1 MFYFKQFKSLMSAIM
16 DIDPDA
22 QLITDTII
30 KFTIPGGTSAVA
42 QYVHHDFDEEGDS
55 AGSVVLMYDGNQTEF
70 DSLRYAEDGIEG
82 LVRQYEAKSGQT
94 EPDGSVEPDDEP
106 ELDIA
111 TASVD
116 ELSSDLVKYLYD
128 NFEEASYIGE
138 KELSDG
144 SLALRIDWGKP
155 DNKKAA
161 ANALKDKYGDRIA
174 FINTRA
180 EYAPEL
186 DSSGILVYP
195 PKSLQ
200 EAADNPADQ
209 FELVEDFPIWA
220 IEPMVDDEWGSFL
233 QYNGEELAKQDF
245 YDIDNFMKSNG
256 YCGIHAPSTEMYDQT
271 FSGFTSRPAFGKGT
285 STCSVY
291 AVKGEWYPLVQ
302 RFGLET
308 SNAVNEADDG
318 SMNEMNGDFESTG
331 FGSSIRALCEKAR
344 NPALAE
350 SIIKLHKAYNE
361 SIDFD
366 NEFGDYYSDLRK
378 EEDEQDAEAE
388 NYQEMTE
395 EGVQG
400 VLNKLGLTVVNKW
413 YDGNRSRPVFDC
425 QKGNGETICVWT
437 EPPYEAKV
445 WFKNR
450 EPGNNRFAEDIITLD
465 SLEYE
470 LNNLLDEISPTEEE
484 LNADIER
491 SVGNSI
497 DTAMMD
503 HYDMMN
509 GDIGDFESTGFGF
522 SIKALCEKAGKPA
535 LAEAVMKL
543 YAVCKPVT
551 EAVDVP
557 MQIFRDYCKKHDIE
571 KLDDATLEDIVYT
584 LVKTKRLTEDE
595 GNDVY
600 EQVAKTLPNKLLGS
614 YKETWKVESV
624 EDLPS
629 DDWRDEYGEQGI
641 IMNESSADGFFAKP
655 NDPIG
660 FAILNNDVASLQK
673 LHDGTYVADEPYNVT
688 GFSEDFDNEGE
699 FHYDFEE
706 GYHREFEE
714 DWERVVGETDN
725 QEALRLMLQYVPDF
739 WLCSIDFWNAFKAGY
754 DKKLLARLLSNYP
767 AKDDPY
773 NNYLPWEDVSFDEV
787 MDFLEN

>member
-1 MFYFKQFKSLMSAIM
+1 MFYFKQFKPLMSAIM

-30 KFTIPGGTSAVA
+30 KFTVPGGTAAVA

-55 AGSVVLMYDGNQTEF
+55 AGSVVLMYDGNKTEF

-82 LVRQYEAKSGQT
+82 LVRQYEAKSAQT
-94 EPDGSVEPDDEP
+94 EPVGTVEPEDDP

-138 KELSDG
+138 KELADG

-155 DNKKAA
+155 EIKKAA

-200 EAADNPADQ
+200 EAADGPADQ

-220 IEPMVDDEWGSFL
+220 IEPMVYDEWGSFL

-245 YDIDNFMKSNG
+245 YDVDNFMKSNG
-256 YCGIHAPSTEMYDQT
+256 YCGIHAPSDELYEKTY
-271 FSGFTSRPAFGKGT
+271 SGFTSRPAFGKGT

-291 AVKGEWYPLVQ
+291 AVKGEWNPLVQ

-308 SNAVNEADDG
+308 GGAVNEADEG
-318 SMNEMNGDFESTG
+318 NMNEMTEDGVRRTIES
-331 FGSSIRALCEKAR
+331 
-344 NPALAE
+344 
-350 SIIKLHKAYNE
+350 
-361 SIDFD
+361 
-366 NEFGDYYSDLRK
+366 
-378 EEDEQDAEAE
+378 
-388 NYQEMTE
+388 
-395 EGVQG
+395 
-400 VLNKLGLTVVNKW
+400 LGLEITNKW

-425 QKGNGETICVWT
+425 KAPDGRVVCVWN
-437 EPPYEAKV
+437 EPPYEARV
-445 WFKNR
+445 WVKDANPR
-450 EPGNNRFAEDIITLD
+450 DNGLVEDIVSLADLKTQLGKIAGVDTDGLD
-465 SLEYE
+465 AEQSY
-470 LNNLLDEISPTEEE
+470 
-484 LNADIER
+484 
-491 SVGNSI
+491 GNYI

-509 GDIGDFESTGFGF
+509 GDIGDFESTGFGS
-522 SIKALCEKAGKPA
+522 SIKALCEKAGQPA

-557 MQIFRDYCKKHDIE
+557 MQIFRDYCKKHDID
-571 KLDDATLEDIVYT
+571 KLDDATIEDIVYT

-614 YKETWKVESV
+614 YKENWKVESV
-624 EDLPS
+624 DDLPR
-629 DDWRDEYGEQGI
+629 DNWRDEYGDQGI
-641 IMNESSADGFFAKP
+641 IMDESSADGFFAKP

-660 FAILNNDVASLQK
+660 FAILNNDVDSLQK

-688 GFSEDFDNEGE
+688 GFSEDFDNEGQ
-699 FHYDFEE
+699 FNYDFEE

-773 NNYLPWEDVSFDEV
+773 NNYLPWDDVSFDEV

>member
-30 KFTIPGGTSAVA
+30 KFTVPGGTAAVA

-82 LVRQYEAKSGQT
+82 LVRQYEAKSAQT
-94 EPDGSVEPDDEP
+94 EPVGTVEPEDEP

-128 NFEEASYIGE
+128 NFEEVSYIGE
-138 KELSDG
+138 KELADG

-200 EAADNPADQ
+200 EAADGPADQ

-220 IEPMVDDEWGSFL
+220 IEPMVNDEWGSFL
-233 QYNGEELAKQDF
+233 QYNGEELARHDF
-245 YDIDNFMKSNG
+245 YDVDNFMKSNG
-256 YCGIHAPSTEMYDQT
+256 YCGIHAPSDDLYEQT
-271 FSGFTSRPAFGKGT
+271 YSGFTSRPAFGKGT
-285 STCSVY
+285 NTCSVY

-308 SNAVNEADDG
+308 GGAVNEADEG
-318 SMNEMNGDFESTG
+318 NIN
-331 FGSSIRALCEKAR
+331 
-344 NPALAE
+344 
-350 SIIKLHKAYNE
+350 
-361 SIDFD
+361 
-366 NEFGDYYSDLRK
+366 
-378 EEDEQDAEAE
+378 
-388 NYQEMTE
+388 EMTE
-395 EGVQG
+395 DGVRRTIES
-400 VLNKLGLTVVNKW
+400 LGLEITNKW

-425 QKGNGETICVWT
+425 KAPDGLVVCVWN
-437 EPPYEAKV
+437 EPPYEARV
-445 WFKNR
+445 WVKDANPR
-450 EPGNNRFAEDIITLD
+450 DNGLVEDIVSLSDLKTQLGKIAGVDTDGLD
-465 SLEYE
+465 AEQSY
-470 LNNLLDEISPTEEE
+470 
-484 LNADIER
+484 
-491 SVGNSI
+491 GNYI

-509 GDIGDFESTGFGF
+509 GDIGDFESSGFCS

-551 EAVDVP
+551 ESVD
-557 MQIFRDYCKKHDIE
+557 
-571 KLDDATLEDIVYT
+571 
-584 LVKTKRLTEDE
+584 
-595 GNDVY
+595 
-600 EQVAKTLPNKLLGS
+600 
-614 YKETWKVESV
+614 
-624 EDLPS
+624 DLS
-629 DDWRDEYGEQGI
+629 QDDWRDEYGEQGI
-641 IMNESSADGFFAKP
+641 ILNESSADGFFAKP

-673 LHDGTYVADEPYNVT
+673 LHDGTFVADEPYNVT
-688 GFSEDFDNEGE
+688 GFSEDFDNEGQ
-699 FHYDFEE
+699 FNYDFEE

-767 AKDDPY
+767 AQDDPY
-773 NNYLPWEDVSFDEV
+773 NNYLPWDNVSFDEV